1 MGNATRIPT
10 LVAATLALAGAA
22 RAHHSVA
29 MFDTGRETIIE
40 GVLKDMQWTN
50 PHSWLIVTVT
60 SADGSMTDWSL
71 ESGPPSMLAQMG
83 FKRTDFKA
91 GEHVTVRLHPMRDG
105 QPLGLFMSMV
115 RADGRVVAPKGE

>member
-1 MGNATRIPT
+1 MRIAARLLTLMAT
-10 LVAATLALAGAA
+10 TLALSGVA

-29 MFDTGRETIIE
+29 MFDTGREIVIE

-60 SADGSMTDWSL
+60 AADGTTSDWSL

-83 FKRTDFKA
+83 FKRTDFKV
-91 GEHVTVRLHPMRDG
+91 GERVTVHLHPMRDG